1 MLANRYHNS
10 VQKRL
15 LDAVMSILFL
25 AMTSPLF
32 LLITI
37 ISVLT
42 SPGPVFFIQ
51 KRAGKE
57 GKPFG
62 IIKFRTM
69 IVGAEKF
76 RKRYEK
82 LNESDGPVFKIK
94 NDPRFTAFGKILSNT
109 GLDELP
115 QFLNVLKSDMSIVG
129 PRPLPVAEAKR
140 ITKKDAVRFLVKP
153 GITSSW
159 VVNGSHKLKFRKWM
173 ELDRQYVKKADLSTD
188 IEIIIRTFV
197 MMLRF
202 LTEALHIT

>member
-15 LDAVMSILFL
+15 LDVVMSILFL
-25 AMTSPLF
+25 AITSPLF
-32 LLITI
+32 LLITT

-140 ITKKDAVRFLVKP
+140 ITKEDAVRFLVKP

-159 VVNGSHKLKFRKWM
+159 VVNGSHKLKFKKWM
-173 ELDRQYVKKADLSTD
+173 ELDRQYVKNADLSTD
-188 IEIIIRTFV
+188 MEIIIRTFV